1 MNDPLPRA
9 AGHAPQGGRRRANRS
24 LTLQLTL
31 FAACAFG
38 FGFALVPLYDML
50 CSVTGIG
57 DQKLLLKASA
67 APPAADAGA
76 APSAGSA
83 PAAGAADQ
91 RWVTVELIARL
102 PSVGNWQFSPAVPE
116 LRVHP
121 GQLYE
126 AHFTARNLTGHDTV
140 AQAVPDISPGMAS
153 AWFHKTECFCF
164 TPQSFRSGEQRE
176 LPVSFFV
183 DTALPESVDR
193 LTLSYTF
200 YDESTRV
207 AAR

>member
-1 MNDPLPRA
+1 
-9 AGHAPQGGRRRANRS
+9 
-24 LTLQLTL
+24 
-31 FAACAFG
+31 
-38 FGFALVPLYDML
+38 ML

-57 DQKLLLKASA
+57 DQKLLLKANAGPQESA
-67 APPAADAGA
+67 GATGAAADD
-76 APSAGSA
+76 
-83 PAAGAADQ
+83 AAG
-91 RWVTVELIARL
+91 RWVTIEFRGQL
-102 PSVGNWQFSPAVPE
+102 PNVGSWQFRPVQSE

-126 AHFTARNLTGHDTV
+126 ANFIARNLTGHDTV

-164 TPQSFRSGEQRE
+164 SPQSFRRDEERVM
-176 LPVSFFV
+176 PVRFFI
-183 DTALPESVDR
+183 DRALPGTVDR

-200 YDESTRV
+200 YDESSRV